1 MVYIDIDFEGNKLTF
16 NIKKEIT
23 FFSKH
28 TNVGLKKIEASV
40 YVDKEIHEN
49 ITKIIEKARK
59 TEINSID
66 KQGKMLKKWKIKN
79 STYSYNENKPISKYY
94 HFLELEEI
102 EDLHIDSLII
112 DKLTFHP
119 YSYNEE
125 FVRDALIIDAK
136 VNLSELQFTE
146 VKKLIEKNDYFKVVR
161 YGISDEPRE
170 MKPGLPLWSKHKDTI
185 KYCFTLSE
193 KKYFET
199 QKKNLFDKLLSKL
212 SQRISN
218 MGFLLAKQDGIL
230 KELLTIL
237 SSKKVLTNEEITE
250 IKEKASNQT
259 RSREIDFYQVKD
271 IDEFS

>member
-1 MVYIDIDFEGNKLTF
+1 MNNYLHLDFGGRELMF
-16 NIKKEIT
+16 AIKKEST
-23 FFSKH
+23 FLSKH
-28 TNVGLKKIEASV
+28 TGVALKKIEVSLR
-40 YVDKEIHEN
+40 VDRKIHED
-49 ITKIIEKARK
+49 ITKIIETLNK
-59 TEINSID
+59 TEINSTD
-66 KQGKMLKKWKIKN
+66 GLGKILKKWKIEN
-79 STYSYNENKPISKYY
+79 STYRCIENKYDHY
-94 HFLELEEI
+94 FELEEI

-119 YSYNEE
+119 YWYKEE

-136 VNLSELQFTE
+136 VRLSELQFVET
-146 VKKLIEKNDYFKVVR
+146 KKLIEINGYFKVVR
-161 YGISDEPRE
+161 QGINNESRE
-170 MKPGLPLWSKHKDTI
+170 MTFGLPLWSKHKDTI
-185 KYCFTLSE
+185 KYEITLSE

-199 QKKNLFDKLLSKL
+199 QEKNLFDKLLDKL
-212 SQRISN
+212 SQRILN

-271 IDEFS
+271 IDVFS